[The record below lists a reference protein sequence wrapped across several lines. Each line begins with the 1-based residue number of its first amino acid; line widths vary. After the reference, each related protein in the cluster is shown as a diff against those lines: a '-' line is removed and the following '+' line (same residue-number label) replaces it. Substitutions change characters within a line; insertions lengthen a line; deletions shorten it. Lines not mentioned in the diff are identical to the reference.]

1 MGSSGIIEHL
11 GVISEVSGSIIRVS
25 VTPESAC
32 GSCRARGSC
41 SIGGNDEKVIDV
53 LPSPGETYSPGEQI
67 KVILEQTLGIKAL
80 VLGYLLPFLVVLAIL
95 IILTVL
101 GVNEG
106 MAGLLSLAILA
117 PYYLCLAFF
126 KERLKKK
133 FSFRLQKIV
142 TVF

>member
-11 GVISEVSGSIIRVS
+11 GVISEVSGSIVRVS
-25 VTPESAC
+25 VTSEPAC
-32 GSCRARGSC
+32 GNCHARGSC
-41 SIGGNDEKVIDV
+41 SVGGNNEKVIEV
-53 LPSPGETYSPGEQI
+53 LPPPGEKYSPGEQI

-80 VLGYLLPFLVVLAIL
+80 ILGYLLPFLVVLANL

-106 MAGLLSLAILA
+106 LAGLLSLAILV

-126 KERLKKK
+126 KDRLKKE